1 MLSIC
6 AKVVLAG
13 IVQLAIDSLS
23 NCKYSR
29 LGGVQPLN
37 EANDSELEHCTCRVH
52 YQYGCSRSGP
62 RYFAFCKGSLISHSI
77 RNFSIPKLDIMK
89 LLNSAQMPMYLGL
102 LNSEHGIFQSA
113 SSVPPACKL
122 HIPLSILHVH
132 IRNDTLGV
140 LGLYLGTTNVKARD
154 IINVNMLLVYTIP
167 TIHRKF

>member
-1 MLSIC
+1 
-6 AKVVLAG
+6 
-13 IVQLAIDSLS
+13 
-23 NCKYSR
+23 
-29 LGGVQPLN
+29 
-37 EANDSELEHCTCRVH
+37 
-52 YQYGCSRSGP
+52 
-62 RYFAFCKGSLISHSI
+62 
-77 RNFSIPKLDIMK
+77 MK

-122 HIPLSILHVH
+122 HIPLAILHVH

-154 IINVNMLLVYTIP
+154 IVNVNMLLVYTIP